1 MNYTPYMAQFRSV
14 RQPGL
19 PAFEP
24 GTERHRVAGGGGL
37 VVPLF
42 AGDAVTVVDREGR
55 QRCEIAAFAGDGRE
69 DIGAL
74 GLKAATES
82 PGINRLRAGEGEE
95 ARAIGA
101 ALRQRG
107 LPGRLGK
114 AAVLFEGDSRAG
126 ESVQLTAQ
134 RDCIGI
140 FHAPGGPMQVDA
152 QEPPT

>member
-1 MNYTPYMAQFRSV
+1 VVLPARRCADVDSRGRRLRMNYTPYMAQYRSV

-19 PAFEP
+19 PGFEP

-42 AGDAVTVVDREGR
+42 AGDTITVLDREGR

-69 DIGAL
+69 DPAAL
-74 GLKAATES
+74 GLRATVES
-82 PGINRLRAGEGEE
+82 PGINRLLAGDGEE
-95 ARAIGA
+95 ARAIGV

-107 LPGRLGK
+107 LPGRIGH

-126 ESVQLTAQ
+126 ETVRLAAQ
-134 RDCIGI
+134 RDCI
-140 FHAPGGPMQVDA
+140 
-152 QEPPT
+152 